1 MADFDLTGENILI
14 NPTEDVEEVPEGWG
28 LVVGKADEPTTKK
41 LNPDALIP
49 KWG

>member
-14 NPTEDVEEVPEGWG
+14 NPTENVDAVPEGWG
-28 LVVGKADEPTTKK
+28 IVVGKEDEPTTKK
-41 LNPDALIP
+41 LSADALVP